1 MVLQHPTPNGKG
13 GFDMLTAVN
22 ENTKKV
28 QEVMATD
35 LGELLC
41 AERPA
46 QVAFVDATTGIP
58 ETGPCR
64 CLAVVLFAGD
74 TSRASLRI
82 MDSGASVPIMEA
94 YANTNYWGAFG
105 LPRGVASTGDLVAI
119 LTGTNAYGY
128 VYYVPE

>member
-46 QVAFVDATTGIP
+46 QVAFVD
-58 ETGPCR
+58 
-64 CLAVVLFAGD
+64 
-74 TSRASLRI
+74 ASLRI